1 MPAMEAQ
8 QQQDAVEAPAEEA
21 KLEPTEGL
29 PHGENAEHLQ
39 KGQKRRVPGGTDAPI
54 IEGAPFEVSDAAAGA
69 LVEAVAG
76 SVLEAMGEEP
86 CIARLRGLPW
96 SYCGKEVCEFLAGV
110 NVSLQPEAVT
120 MLHNA
125 AGEAFVT
132 LQSQAMLHEVLQANF
147 QQIGRRYV
155 EIFAST
161 AAEKAAACERNRA
174 TMRDDAGYRG
184 VLRMRGLPFT
194 ATVEDILQFFNSPP
208 TLQLNNIHLMRKS
221 DGRSSGDA
229 YAVFDSE
236 EAAVEALQ
244 FDKQKLGTRWVDLFQ
259 SNKGELYSLTSLGGI
274 MLSGDGTSV
283 VAAAPQ
289 PQSALG
295 EGFSVIKLRGLPWN
309 VTIEDIHTFLTNI
322 NVPQGGVHLMNGAN
336 GRPSGLAYVELS
348 SEDDQAEAL
357 RRDKQSIGGRYID
370 VFACSQTELQARLA
384 GGLERGGSGSSG
396 NNAADAHFAKLRGLP
411 YQATEQ
417 QIAAFFQP
425 LQVVA
430 VQIAFNAN
438 GQPSGFGFVQF
449 RTPDDASAAL
459 GRSNQVLGSRYV
471 EVFRCSRAEME
482 QARMHAL
489 SAMPFMRGQQAMAP
503 PGGPMGGRGGQGAHA
518 NGMGGGHRAP
528 SESAYAAY
536 QAALQTLATRQQ
548 QSYAAS
554 QVSGYPAAGAYGG
567 AEAYGANGAMN
578 GAHAASYGG
587 SYGNAEAYGA
597 TAGYGQSA
605 GYGQVAGG
613 YGGGASAAGGYGT
626 APASAAYASAGASAA
641 QGSYYPAQAAAANG
655 AAPGYTT
662 ADYAQYSNY
671 YYSPQTATYQ

>member
-1 MPAMEAQ
+1 
-8 QQQDAVEAPAEEA
+8 
-21 KLEPTEGL
+21 
-29 PHGENAEHLQ
+29 
-39 KGQKRRVPGGTDAPI
+39 
-54 IEGAPFEVSDAAAGA
+54 
-69 LVEAVAG
+69 
-76 SVLEAMGEEP
+76 
-86 CIARLRGLPW
+86 
-96 SYCGKEVCEFLAGV
+96 
-110 NVSLQPEAVT
+110 
-120 MLHNA
+120 
-125 AGEAFVT
+125 
-132 LQSQAMLHEVLQANF
+132 
-147 QQIGRRYV
+147 
-155 EIFAST
+155 
-161 AAEKAAACERNRA
+161 
-174 TMRDDAGYRG
+174 
-184 VLRMRGLPFT
+184 
-194 ATVEDILQFFNSPP
+194 
-208 TLQLNNIHLMRKS
+208 
-221 DGRSSGDA
+221 
-229 YAVFDSE
+229 
-236 EAAVEALQ
+236 
-244 FDKQKLGTRWVDLFQ
+244 
-259 SNKGELYSLTSLGGI
+259 
-274 MLSGDGTSV
+274 
-283 VAAAPQ
+283 
-289 PQSALG
+289 
-295 EGFSVIKLRGLPWN
+295 VIKLRGLPWN

-641 QGSYYPAQAAAANG
+641 QGSYYPARAHPRPRTVCVSVPSSLRPFECLRRSTSRLACRGGCCQWSCARLHDCRLRAVLQLLCARALRTTWR
-655 AAPGYTT
+655 AQIARSHALPATWLDAPPRTHRLRARACSLRLRTT
-662 ADYAQYSNY
+662 THHFSRAVRARACERAQITRRRRRPTNNRRARGWFPDQGSSASACQTLADD
-671 YYSPQTATYQ
+671 PR